1 MERYARQM
9 SLPEF
14 GAEGQRRLSG
24 AKILIVGL
32 GGLGCVLSQCL
43 TGMGVGRLIL
53 MDPDRVELHNL
64 DRQFLY
70 TEEDIGKPKAQAAA
84 QRLTRLNH
92 EVDIEAVPQA
102 FTAETTLAPGQYDV
116 VVAATDSRKSRLDV
130 NRACCGARIPL
141 VCGGVAGLYGTLQV
155 ILPGS
160 TPCVHCAGGGET
172 WTDHA
177 PSPAPVVSAL
187 SALMAQ
193 AAVGALC
200 GWELPQNKLLL
211 FDAKRFELEHIP
223 LRRKENCP
231 HCGELTEGTPC

>member
-53 MDPDRVELHNL
+53 MDPDRVEEHNL

-70 TEEDIGKPKAQAAA
+70 TEENVGQPKAQAAA
-84 QRLTRLNH
+84 RRLEQLNRG
-92 EVDIEAVPQA
+92 VDIQAVSRA
-102 FTAETTLAPGQYDV
+102 FTAETELSPGQFDFA
-116 VVAATDSRKSRLDV
+116 VAATDSRESRLDI
-130 NRACCGARIPL
+130 NRACCGAKIPL

-155 ILPGS
+155 VIPGRTS
-160 TPCVHCAGGGET
+160 CVRCAGGDDRR
-172 WTDHA
+172 TDHA

-193 AAVGALC
+193 AAVGVLF
-200 GWELPQNKLLL
+200 GWALPQDELIL
-211 FDAKRFELEHIP
+211 FDGKRFELEHIP
-223 LRRKENCP
+223 LRRRGDCP
-231 HCGELTEGTPC
+231 HCGGLTEGMPC

>member
-1 MERYARQM
+1 MERYMRQM

-24 AKILIVGL
+24 AKVLVVGL
-32 GGLGCVLSQCL
+32 GGLGSVLSCCL
-43 TGMGVGRLIL
+43 AGMGVGGLTL

-70 TEEDIGKPKAQAAA
+70 TEEGIGQPKAQAAA
-84 QRLTRLNH
+84 RRLARLNH
-92 EVDIEAVPQA
+92 KVDIEAVPQA

-116 VVAATDSRKSRLDV
+116 AVAATDSRASRLDV
-130 NRACCGARIPL
+130 NRVCCETGTPL
-141 VCGGVAGLYGTLQV
+141 ICGGVAGLYGTLQIV
-155 ILPGS
+155 IPGR
-160 TPCVHCAGGGET
+160 TPCVRCAGGGET

-200 GWELPQNKLLL
+200 GWELPQDELIL
-211 FDAKRFELEHIP
+211 FDGKRFELEHIP
-223 LRRKENCP
+223 LRRKEDCP
-231 HCGELTEGTPC
+231 HCGGPTEGTPC